1 MKSGTLYNKWI
12 GRMIFISFLFH
23 FSVCPAQKWKT
34 HFAYNNVT
42 QIAMAPD
49 KVYALS
55 DGSLYSVDKQTE
67 QIRVYNSQSGLH
79 STGISCI
86 HYDATGKQ
94 LIIAYFTGKI
104 DILSSYGVKYISEL
118 YDKDMRINWW
128 TVTGYVPEVRRR
140 L

>member
-1 MKSGTLYNKWI
+1 MRGVTLHNKWI
-12 GRMIFISFLFH
+12 GWIVFSSFLFH
-23 FSVCPAQKWKT
+23 SPICPAQKWKT

-42 QIAMAPD
+42 QIAMSPD

-67 QIRVYNSQSGLH
+67 QIQVYNSQSGLH

-104 DILSSYGVKYISEL
+104 DILSSYGIK
-118 YDKDMRINWW
+118 
-128 TVTGYVPEVRRR
+128 
-140 L
+140 